1 MARKPAL
8 DEDQQ
13 KELKCIVEQE
23 IGLHRSFKNN
33 HEEWN
38 ETKSPAPKIHTT
50 KELGKLY
57 NTSERTTGG
66 YITKLFENDKDLLK
80 ERTHYVRCQTKSGE
94 NHPMYGKTH
103 SEETKRKMSGENHPM
118 YGKTGENNPM
128 YGKTHS
134 EETKRKMSK
143 AKSGENNYWY
153 GKTGENH
160 PMYGKTHSEETKRK
174 MSEKMSGENHPMYGK
189 PRSDETKIKLSKI
202 NSGENHPMYGKTH
215 SEETK
220 IKMSETH
227 TGKTHSKETKRKM
240 SGAKS
245 GENNPMYGKTG
256 ENNPMY
262 GKTHSEESKIKM
274 SGAKSGE
281 NNYWYG
287 KTHSEETKIKMSGEN
302 HYWYGKTGENHPMYG
317 KTGEN
322 HPMYGKTHSEESKIK
337 MSGAKIGENH
347 PNWNGGTSF
356 LPYGPSFEKVMK
368 PLIRARDDYNCQFCD
383 IQENGKAHAVHHIDH
398 DKNNDL
404 EQNLI
409 LLCQPCHNTETS
421 SNKNTEIKREEWIKW
436 SQSKINDIYQS
447 MTKEKKNELQ
457 QVKNDLEN
465 KLGLQK

>member
-134 EETKRKMSK
+134 EE
-143 AKSGENNYWY
+143 
-153 GKTGENH
+153 
-160 PMYGKTHSEETKRK
+160 
-174 MSEKMSGENHPMYGK
+174 
-189 PRSDETKIKLSKI
+189 
-202 NSGENHPMYGKTH
+202 
-215 SEETK
+215 
-220 IKMSETH
+220 
-227 TGKTHSKETKRKM
+227 
-240 SGAKS
+240 
-245 GENNPMYGKTG
+245 
-256 ENNPMY
+256 
-262 GKTHSEESKIKM
+262 SKIKM

-337 MSGAKIGENH
+337 MSGAKIEENH

-356 LPYGPSFEKVMK
+356 LPYSPSFEKVMK

>member
-1 MARKPAL
+1 
-8 DEDQQ
+8 
-13 KELKCIVEQE
+13 
-23 IGLHRSFKNN
+23 
-33 HEEWN
+33 
-38 ETKSPAPKIHTT
+38 
-50 KELGKLY
+50 
-57 NTSERTTGG
+57 
-66 YITKLFENDKDLLK
+66 
-80 ERTHYVRCQTKSGE
+80 
-94 NHPMYGKTH
+94 
-103 SEETKRKMSGENHPM
+103 
-118 YGKTGENNPM
+118 
-128 YGKTHS
+128 
-134 EETKRKMSK
+134 
-143 AKSGENNYWY
+143 
-153 GKTGENH
+153 
-160 PMYGKTHSEETKRK
+160 
-174 MSEKMSGENHPMYGK
+174 
-189 PRSDETKIKLSKI
+189 
-202 NSGENHPMYGKTH
+202 
-215 SEETK
+215 
-220 IKMSETH
+220 MSETH

-356 LPYGPSFEKVMK
+356 LPYRPSFEKVMK